1 MNPQNLLRH
10 DGRQHDQL
18 RPITFIPNFIDYPE
32 GSVLVK
38 WGNTRVLCNLTIQ
51 HGVPSWLSGQGQG
64 WMTAEYALLPRS
76 TQTRTPRET
85 HGLKGRTQEIRRL
98 IGRSLRMA
106 VDLTRIGERTLLLD
120 CDVLQADGGT
130 RVASVTGGYLAL
142 ALGLTPLIKSGEIPP
157 EALKPPIA
165 GVSVG
170 VVHGQPLLDL
180 DYEEDSQA
188 DVDMNIVMTAR
199 GEFIEVQG
207 TGESEPFSK
216 DMLNQLLK
224 LAEKGLQE
232 ILKQQIEIL

>member
-1 MNPQNLLRH
+1 
-10 DGRQHDQL
+10 
-18 RPITFIPNFIDYPE
+18 
-32 GSVLVK
+32 
-38 WGNTRVLCNLTIQ
+38 
-51 HGVPSWLSGQGQG
+51 
-64 WMTAEYALLPRS
+64 
-76 TQTRTPRET
+76 
-85 HGLKGRTQEIRRL
+85 
-98 IGRSLRMA
+98 
-106 VDLTRIGERTLLLD
+106 
-120 CDVLQADGGT
+120 
-130 RVASVTGGYLAL
+130 
-142 ALGLTPLIKSGEIPP
+142 LGLTPLIKSGEIPP